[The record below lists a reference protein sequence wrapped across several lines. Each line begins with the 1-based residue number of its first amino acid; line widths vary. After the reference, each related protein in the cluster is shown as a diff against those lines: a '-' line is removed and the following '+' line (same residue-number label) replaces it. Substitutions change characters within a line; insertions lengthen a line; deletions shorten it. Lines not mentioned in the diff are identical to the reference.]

1 MKMTKLYKFISNDVD
16 ALKSI
21 VSGNIKFTTIDE
33 LNDPT
38 DLFPRFNI
46 TAIEKSLK
54 KMRTEGH
61 SEKDLILLRKQEELF
76 NQIAENHN
84 IIGAPESIQEANLM
98 IHSSVYDNTLYLK
111 NAFEKTTKTMRK
123 ECGIFCLTESNTSL
137 PMWAHY
143 ATNANGFVI
152 EFTGLEELFN
162 SETTGVLDLLL
173 PVKYK
178 PTIEGATFE
187 PSSYKSVFT
196 EKNIDWQY
204 EKEWR
209 VVTNLNNCIVVT
221 SSSNCKESGPIHLMK
236 IDKKFITKVIF
247 GWNIDKENIKI
258 LSEVLKG
265 ENSAIQCVSTKII
278 NGEVRVV

>member
-1 MKMTKLYKFISNDVD
+1 MTKLYKFISNDVA

-21 VSGNIKFTTIDE
+21 VSGNIKFTTIDK

-46 TAIEKSLK
+46 PAIEKSLK

-76 NQIAENHN
+76 NQIAEDHN

-98 IHSSVYDNTLYLK
+98 IHSPVYDNTLYLK
-111 NAFEKTTKTMRK
+111 NRFEATVKVMRK
-123 ECGIFCLTESNTSL
+123 ECGVFSLTEKNTCL

-162 SETTGVLDLLL
+162 SKTTGVLDLLL
-173 PVKYK
+173 HIEYK
-178 PTIEGATFE
+178 PTIEGTTFE
-187 PSSYKSVFT
+187 PSSYKSIFT
-196 EKNIDWQY
+196 EKHIDWQY

-265 ENSAIQCVSTKII
+265 ENSAIQCVSTKIE
-278 NGEVRVV
+278 NGEVRVD